1 MHVSAEITKWYQDK
15 DVAFAIGVDELN
27 TGGSFKDGP
36 EDEEWDAFYWYRAK
50 NDFWTLYWKPI
61 LDENPWVRYSIGW
74 TPSHNSPHNLQNYPE
89 PKGINKQELTWNSRE
104 GKRWMNETL
113 KPIFKYCGRH
123 YDEWAGHGYWHEEG
137 INRYYPYWNPGSPLF
152 NKEEWYRNPNFLLE
166 TFVNLQ
172 AAFKQ
177 TWGHKCI
184 VWNTCPFTACRP
196 DMPSLFQKYGIC
208 GLGLLSDLTGQPVDI
223 NTGLIKTS
231 NLVKSY
237 MRPLG
242 SIITHEGSMPGH
254 DFKAKVG
261 EMSYWHQ
268 DATIA
273 DKRIKAPFKLNS
285 DDHIVIAPYSLSLE
299 GTPFN
304 FKSRVR
310 KMMNRFYN
318 FDAPFLYYFMHAQMN
333 WIDALGG
340 GSLVHRIREYKSAI
354 AIVAALTLLL
364 TSFISMHLALG
375 ILLFFIA
382 GAALFLI
389 AKWIGGEF
397 YRKLVFIWGY
407 GKNAK
412 KHNRELK
419 WLYKAFGER
428 LWITT
433 FSEACE
439 YFDLRKKSKIDI
451 KQQKDKII
459 ITIDSRDSLSWD
471 GRAMP
476 VSLKLKGIASV
487 KNCSLLK
494 GTKKIRINS
503 FRALSNGDIIIDD
516 VILKPNAITRYEF
529 GF

>member
-1 MHVSAEITKWYQDK
+1 MPISAEITKWYQNK

-27 TGGSFKDGP
+27 IGGSFKDGP
-36 EDEEWDAFYWYRAK
+36 DDEEWDTFHWFRAK

-89 PKGINKQELTWNSRE
+89 PKGINKRELTWNSRE
-104 GKRWMNETL
+104 GKRWVNETL
-113 KPIFKYCGRH
+113 KPIFKYGGGH
-123 YDEWAGHGYWHEEG
+123 YDEWVGHGYWHEEG
-137 INRYYPYWNPGSPLF
+137 ISRYYPYWDPNSPLF
-152 NKEEWYRNPNFLLE
+152 KKEEWYRNPNFLLE

-172 AAFKQ
+172 VAFKKI
-177 TWGHKCI
+177 WRHKCT

-208 GLGLLSDLTGQPVDI
+208 GLGLLSDLTGQPVD
-223 NTGLIKTS
+223 NYTGLIKTS

-261 EMSYWHQ
+261 EMAYWHQ
-268 DATIA
+268 DSTIA
-273 DKRIKAPFKLNS
+273 DKRIKATFKLNPK
-285 DDHIVIAPYSLSLE
+285 DHIVIAPYSLSLE

-304 FKSRVR
+304 FKNRVK
-310 KMMNRFYN
+310 KMMNGFYN

-340 GSLVHRIREYKSAI
+340 GSVVHRIREYKLPI
-354 AIVAALTLLL
+354 GIIAALSLIIS
-364 TSFISMHLALG
+364 SFISLQLALA
-375 ILLFFIA
+375 LVLFFIA
-382 GAALFLI
+382 CTTLLLF
-389 AKWIGGEF
+389 AKLVGEEF

-439 YFDLRKKSKIDI
+439 YFDLRTKSKINI
-451 KQQKDKII
+451 KEQKDKVI
-459 ITIDSRDSLSWD
+459 ITIDSSDSLFWD
-471 GRAMP
+471 GRAMAL
-476 VSLKLKGIASV
+476 SLKLKGIAGIKSC
-487 KNCSLLK
+487 KLLK
-494 GTKKIRINS
+494 GAGKIQVIPHMVLSEGIILISGIIVKPQNSVKCEIN
-503 FRALSNGDIIIDD
+503 F
-516 VILKPNAITRYEF
+516 
-529 GF
+529 